1 MSLRLHCWIMGSVIT
16 RRRRFRI
23 SASVLYSCRCGA
35 AGRASISLD
44 YTALPQRVLTKK
56 DGGALSAR
64 VELPQRLEAPVAQGQ
79 TVGRVVVEN
88 RENCWASMRIR
99 AAADAPAL
107 DFAAAWKLLWRSLM
121 GTV

>member
-1 MSLRLHCWIMGSVIT
+1 M
-16 RRRRFRI
+16 
-23 SASVLYSCRCGA
+23 
-35 AGRASISLD
+35 
-44 YTALPQRVLTKK
+44 LTKK

-79 TVGRVVVEN
+79 TVGRVVVEKQG
-88 RENCWASMRIR
+88 ELLGEYEIR

-107 DFAAAWKLLWRSLM
+107 DFAAAWRLLWRSLM